1 VGDLVELLVVR
12 GDRLVT
18 VLVEL
23 QEDRETTYQIVE
35 TPNASARAVSLRDAW
50 LEPYVSRVH

>member
-1 VGDLVELLVVR
+1 VGDQVELLVVH

-18 VLVEL
+18 ISVEL

-35 TPNASARAVSLRDAW
+35 TPNASVRALSLRDAC
-50 LEPYVSRVH
+50 LEPYVCRVH

>member
-1 VGDLVELLVVR
+1 
-12 GDRLVT
+12 VT

-35 TPNASARAVSLRDAW
+35 TPNASARALSLREAW